1 MELSDYLSSLSL
13 TVIELD
19 TALTSAREKMT
30 LEEAADI
37 LVALNRHRDD
47 VKIVYDSLS
56 HLVGQLMNQQ
66 SEMLAGDGTKIEKK
80 GDVNRTGWKHKD
92 LANEVVSR
100 LSEMAIDTST
110 GEVMLSSQEMAMKML
125 DYIQPS
131 YWRIKE
137 LSTLGINAD
146 NFSKVGEYKESIIVR
161 KAKL

>member
-1 MELSDYLSSLSL
+1 MELSDYLSSLNL
-13 TVIELD
+13 TVNELD

-47 VKIVYDSLS
+47 VKLVYDSLA
-56 HLVGQLMNQQ
+56 HLVGQLMDQQ

-100 LSEMAIDTST
+100 LSEMAIDRST

-137 LSTLGINAD
+137 LGTLGINAD
-146 NFSKVGEYKESIIVR
+146 NFSKVGDYKESIIVR

>member
-1 MELSDYLSSLSL
+1 MD
-13 TVIELD
+13 
-19 TALTSAREKMT
+19 
-30 LEEAADI
+30 
-37 LVALNRHRDD
+37 
-47 VKIVYDSLS
+47 
-56 HLVGQLMNQQ
+56 QQ

-100 LSEMAIDTST
+100 LSEMAIDRST

-137 LSTLGINAD
+137 LGTLGINAD

-161 KAKL
+161 KVKL